1 MKEYLKNW
9 DLMRVLRLAI
19 GIFIIVQSVVS
30 KDWLFV
36 GAGVL
41 LSLMPIMNIGCCSAS
56 GCNTPVSKSNK
67 KVEDI
72 TYEEVR

>member
-1 MKEYLKNW
+1 MKEYLENW